1 MASLGN
7 TAGRRVL
14 LISENLSVPFD
25 SRVWKEAKTLAK
37 AGYRV
42 DVVCPQGTTRD
53 RLASEEIEGVCFH
66 RYPLSHASSGALAYL
81 LEYGRALRRT
91 LKIVRNLRRRGPFD
105 VLHACNP
112 PDLFF
117 LIALVLRPDGTRLVF
132 DHHDLVPEL
141 FRSRFPDGSAALYRI
156 SVWLERAT
164 FALADAVISTN
175 ESYRQVAIRRGKV
188 PADRVTV
195 VRSAPDITD
204 FHPVTVEPDL
214 KRGKA
219 HLACYLG
226 VMGPQDGVDYA
237 LRALAYV
244 RHELGRTDLHSVFV
258 GAGDAYEDSV
268 RLMHTLGLSD
278 CVEFTGR
285 IPDAAVLRYLSTAD
299 ICLSPDPRNP
309 LNDVSSMNKVVEY
322 MAVGRPLVSFD
333 LVEARFTAADAAV
346 YAADN
351 DEREFAK
358 CIDELLDDPD
368 RRSKMGR
375 IGRSRV
381 EQLFSWEISQE
392 HLLCAYEDV
401 LQRPSRSLLR
411 ALRGGVR

>member
-1 MASLGN
+1 
-7 TAGRRVL
+7 
-14 LISENLSVPFD
+14 
-25 SRVWKEAKTLAK
+25 
-37 AGYRV
+37 
-42 DVVCPQGTTRD
+42 
-53 RLASEEIEGVCFH
+53 
-66 RYPLSHASSGALAYL
+66 
-81 LEYGRALRRT
+81 
-91 LKIVRNLRRRGPFD
+91 
-105 VLHACNP
+105 
-112 PDLFF
+112 
-117 LIALVLRPDGTRLVF
+117 
-132 DHHDLVPEL
+132 
-141 FRSRFPDGSAALYRI
+141 
-156 SVWLERAT
+156 
-164 FALADAVISTN
+164 
-175 ESYRQVAIRRGKV
+175 
-188 PADRVTV
+188 
-195 VRSAPDITD
+195 
-204 FHPVTVEPDL
+204 
-214 KRGKA
+214 
-219 HLACYLG
+219 
-226 VMGPQDGVDYA
+226 MGPQDGVDYA